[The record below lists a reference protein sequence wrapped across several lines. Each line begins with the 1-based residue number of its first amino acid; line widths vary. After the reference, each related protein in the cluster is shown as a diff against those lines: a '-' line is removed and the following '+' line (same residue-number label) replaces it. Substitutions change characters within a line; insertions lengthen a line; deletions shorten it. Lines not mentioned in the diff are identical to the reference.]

1 MNYRKYFYII
11 LCSGLTLLLLSQFL
25 FVVNVTE
32 YAVVTRFGNPV
43 KTHTEAGL
51 KIKRPFPFEKIN
63 RFDSRKNFMQ
73 LPRDEYL
80 TRDKKNIMVESYLV
94 WRIDDPIQ
102 FMKVVGTKIG
112 AEARLT
118 FSLSSIIGAEL
129 GNIQF
134 SDLISDKTDS
144 KLPTTVE
151 KISVQISREAQT
163 YGINII
169 DMQINRLNYHEQNR
183 LSVFERMKEER
194 RQIATRFRSEGE
206 EEDMKIRAATH
217 RDRSKI
223 ITDAEIEASKIIS
236 EGEAEAARIYA
247 EAIKQNP
254 DFYRFQRS
262 LKMYENIFNK
272 DDSIIIPADSEL
284 MRYLLGDISE

>member
-1 MNYRKYFYII
+1 MNSRKYFYITLI
-11 LCSGLTLLLLSQFL
+11 AGLALLLLSQFI

-32 YAVVTRFGNPV
+32 YAVMTRFGNPV
-43 KTHTEAGL
+43 RTYSTAGL
-51 KIKRPFPFEKIN
+51 MIKWPFPFEKIN
-63 RFDSRKNFMQ
+63 RFDNRKNFMQ

-102 FMKVVGTKIG
+102 FMKAVGTKIG

-118 FSLSSIIGAEL
+118 FSLSSTIGAEL
-129 GNIQF
+129 GSIPF
-134 SDLISDKTDS
+134 SDLISDKIDS
-144 KLPTTVE
+144 KLPSAVE

-169 DMQINRLNYHEQNR
+169 DIQINRLNYHEQNR
-183 LSVFERMKEER
+183 LSVFERMREER

-272 DDSIIIPADSEL
+272 NDSIIIPADSEL
-284 MRYLLGDISE
+284 MKYLLGDISE